1 MGKDREMSRNF
12 AEKLKFYRLQRSYS
26 LKDVQRITGI
36 DAGYINKLENG
47 IRRAPSYPILQKLAF
62 ALKVDITDLIDIELP
77 ENEPLRSV
85 QEVLVFTEYLIK
97 GKLPTTIVRENLLAV
112 IQTMLDCAWEEHT
125 KHTDSVNVI
134 NKVDIFLR
142 SLKK

>member
-26 LKDVQRITGI
+26 LKDVQHITGI

-47 IRRAPSYPILQKLAF
+47 IRRAPSYPILQKLAY

-85 QEVLVFTEYLIK
+85 QEVLVFTEYLIN
-97 GKLPTTIVRENLLAV
+97 GKLPSSEVRENLLSV
-112 IQTMLDCAWEEHT
+112 IQTMLDCDWEEHC
-125 KHTDSVNVI
+125 KHMDSVKI
-134 NKVDIFLR
+134 LNKIDIFLR